1 MYIEIIVKSRPAE
14 SSAQQDWKQPLPEV
28 KIPKPQLPQIKK
40 ERRIGKN
47 NEPETEE
54 DFKNLE
60 DFHQRES
67 DYKQQIEL
75 LI

>member
-1 MYIEIIVKSRPAE
+1 MKDMYIEIIVKSKPVD
-14 SSAQQDWKQPLPEV
+14 SNIQPDWKKPQPEV
-28 KIPKPQLPQIKK
+28 QIPKPVLPQTKK

-60 DFHQRES
+60 DFH
-67 DYKQQIEL
+67 
-75 LI
+75 